1 MSRVPAL
8 WRSERRCLLRLR
20 SLRRGAVILRIVPM
34 IVVGACE
41 PPPRIEPNGVPPT
54 SALGI
59 AADGETLFVALADRD
74 EVRAVDARTG
84 ELRGAVDVVGHPH
97 RLTVLADG
105 RVAVVARYA
114 GTLSIVD
121 PLAGRTDATIDV
133 GSDPFG
139 VVQMGDELFVA
150 VAGEGDVARV
160 DLDDARVVERI
171 VLVDGDP
178 RGLAVSGGRL
188 VVSHFSS
195 GRLSVVDVDTGTAG
209 APVGMQL
216 ASRPF
221 FAPNQFDQLTVD
233 PADPTVVV
241 VPHVECN
248 NDPGQFASGRVAF
261 SGEAIVPYYT
271 EGPTGFPAVV
281 PGIGRADVE
290 LGVAI
295 TDDTQQPA
303 QSQGIAPEPVGP
315 ASPVINPLNRTLL
328 EDAAVNA
335 PVAVALADGGAVE
348 LIVARGSG
356 NVVVRRALV
365 GEGEDSILA
374 VVDVGVGADSIVL
387 SPDGDTAF
395 VFNAFDQSVT
405 SFAVPRL
412 RGSDSRFA
420 GGAARAAG
428 LSFGRH
434 APLVRLTGE
443 RFVVAPQELP
453 DAIVRGRALFHAVDD
468 RLTQNGAVSCASCH
482 PGGGDDG
489 TTWAFSEGPRQSPPL
504 WGGILGS
511 EPFHWDQ
518 TVRDMADI
526 SRSTIV
532 GRMGGA
538 GLGKDDMDA
547 IGAWLDTLPAPAPR
561 TTVVVGQAESIA
573 RGRDVYIGL
582 DCHACHGGADLTD
595 NLAHDVGTG
604 TAFTPRETTDVFATP
619 GLKGL
624 AHSSPYLHDGS
635 AATLRDL
642 VDRLVVTGRMV
653 GRRASLTPRALT
665 EQQKSDL
672 VAYLSSL

>member
-1 MSRVPAL
+1 VAQALPAVVVAVVVP
-8 WRSERRCLLRLR
+8 
-20 SLRRGAVILRIVPM
+20 
-34 IVVGACE
+34 VVVATACE
-41 PPPRIEPNGVPPT
+41 PPQRIAPGVAPQT

-105 RVAVVARYA
+105 RVAVVARHA
-114 GTLSIVD
+114 GAVSVVD
-121 PLAGRTDATIDV
+121 PVAGRTDFTVDV

-139 VVQMGDELFVA
+139 VVQMGDDLFVA
-150 VAGEGDVARV
+150 VAGEGDVARL
-160 DLDDARVVERI
+160 DLDDAQVVERI

-188 VVSHFSS
+188 IVSHFSS
-195 GRLSVVDVDTGTAG
+195 GRLSVIDADNGTAG

-233 PADPTVVV
+233 PADPAVVV

-248 NDPGQFASGRVAF
+248 NDPGQFASGGVGF
-261 SGEAIVPYYT
+261 GGEAVVPYYT
-271 EGPTGFPAVV
+271 DGPTGFPAVM
-281 PGIGRADVE
+281 PGIGRADVA

-295 TDDTQQPA
+295 TDDTQDAA
-303 QSQGIAPEPVGP
+303 QSQGLAAEPVGP

-356 NVVVRRALV
+356 NVVVRRAVV

-387 SPDGDTAF
+387 SPDGATAF

-405 SFAVPRL
+405 SFAVPRV
-412 RGSDSRFA
+412 RTSDSRFA
-420 GGAARAAG
+420 GGGDRAMRFM
-428 LSFGRH
+428 SGRH

-453 DAIVRGRALFHAVDD
+453 DVVAHGRALFHAVDD
-468 RLTQNGAVSCASCH
+468 RLTRNGAISCASCH

-532 GRMGGA
+532 GRMGGT

-561 TTVVVGQAESIA
+561 TTVVVGQAESIV
-573 RGRDVYIGL
+573 RGRDVYMGL

-604 TAFTPRETTDVFATP
+604 TEFTARETADAFATP

-624 AHSSPYLHDGS
+624 AHSGPYLHDGS
-635 AATLRDL
+635 AATLREL

-653 GRRASLTPRALT
+653 GRRASLTPRTLT
-665 EQQKSDL
+665 EQQKDDL